1 VKFDAGVKFFVQFG
15 AGLGPLV
22 ERALAADIGDFETVF
37 GDDSGLLIE
46 ASAAEAKIAG
56 LPYLKNAFAI
66 IDQIPRG
73 ALPGGVEHLARR
85 LTKNGGLR
93 GRPRGRPFRTM
104 FSIDGQL
111 AGVPAVSRGRLESVI
126 GQQTGGRVNA
136 RGGKGVEFWLIGRR
150 DLGQLLF
157 GERLPV
163 PARPKPAR
171 GALASDVSALLVLAG
186 DPRPGDVFL
195 DPFGGSGALVAAR
208 AAWPNRRLIYSD
220 LAAVGLPP
228 QLAGVRGSGK
238 VQVLAED
245 ARRLTGVADGSV
257 SAIVTDPP
265 WGEHEELDVPY
276 AEFAAT
282 LLASFDRVLDRR
294 RGRLVLLVA
303 RRTAPVV
310 EAAWRA
316 GPLALS
322 STLPIL
328 VNGHPATVL
337 IGGRP
342 PP

>member
-1 VKFDAGVKFFVQFG
+1 MKFFVQFG

-22 ERALAADIGDFETVF
+22 ERALAADIGSFQPVF

-46 ASAAEAKIAG
+46 SSAPERKIAC
-56 LPYLKNAFAI
+56 LPYLKNAFSI
-66 IDQIPRG
+66 IDQVPRG
-73 ALPGGVEHLARR
+73 ALPGSAEHLARR
-85 LTKNGGLR
+85 LTKNGVLR
-93 GRPRGRPFRTM
+93 GRQRGRPFRTM

-111 AGVPAVSRGRLESVI
+111 TGVPVAARGRLEGVI

-150 DLGQLLF
+150 DLGRLLF

-163 PARPKPAR
+163 PARPKPPR
-171 GALASDVSALLVLAG
+171 GALAPDVSTLLVRASE
-186 DPRPGDVFL
+186 PAPGDVFL

-208 AAWPNRRLIYSD
+208 AAWPCRRLIYSD
-220 LAAVGLPP
+220 LAATEQPP
-228 QLAGVRGSGK
+228 RLAGVRGPGK

-245 ARRLTGVADGSV
+245 ARRLPGVEDGSV

-265 WGEHEELDVPY
+265 WGEHEQLDVPY
-276 AEFAAT
+276 AEFAAD
-282 LLASFDRVLDRR
+282 LLTAFDRVLDRR

-316 GPLALS
+316 VPLALGAA
-322 STLPIL
+322 LPVL

-342 PP
+342 G